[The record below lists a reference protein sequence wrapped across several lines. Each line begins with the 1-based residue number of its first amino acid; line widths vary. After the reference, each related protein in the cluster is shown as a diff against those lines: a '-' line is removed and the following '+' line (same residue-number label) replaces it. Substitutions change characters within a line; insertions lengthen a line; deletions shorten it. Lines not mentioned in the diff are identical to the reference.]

1 MRQFELEALCQS
13 CPPLSSG
20 LTLAGGHRVVEAPSA
35 IGLTVDDPLASVVV
49 ARVTDENQLGLELV
63 LRLEDEPPPAVF
75 HADAADVRTC
85 HSWGGTERRG
95 GFTHSL
101 WTTLA
106 RAQRWG
112 LGDYNAVTMT
122 LRTFSPQADV
132 VYEWSELG
140 GGCGKQLGWQICQ
153 IKKKNR
159 GEVALCWFGLW
170 MWDCKFQVVRSTFSK
185 RS

>member
-1 MRQFELEALCQS
+1 MPKL
-13 CPPLSSG
+13 PPLSSG

-132 VYEWSELG
+132 VYE
-140 GGCGKQLGWQICQ
+140 
-153 IKKKNR
+153 
-159 GEVALCWFGLW
+159 
-170 MWDCKFQVVRSTFSK
+170 
-185 RS
+185 